1 MMKVRKVIQTVRSR
15 IHYCWVWHEDLRVVL
30 MVTLGIVL
38 ACLYVYSVGQAC
50 LEEIRY
56 TSGVPVVEF

>member
-15 IHYCWVWHEDLRVVL
+15 IHYCWVWHEDLCVVL
-30 MVTLGIVL
+30 MIIICVALT
-38 ACLYVYSVGQAC
+38 CLYVYSVGQAC

-56 TSGVPVVEF
+56 IRGVPVVEF

>member
-15 IHYCWVWHEDLRVVL
+15 IHYCWVWHEDLCVVL
-30 MVTLGIVL
+30 KVTIGIVL

-56 TSGVPVVEF
+56 ISGVTVVGF